1 MSRFKYLAVRLNW
14 VTRPLQWQAPIGR
27 CRTSIE
33 AMTKDFTAI
42 VQPAGR
48 LLSSK
53 AQNKLFVS
61 QGVNAKDASLPI

>member
-14 VTRPLQWQAPIGR
+14 VTRPLQWQAPTVR

-33 AMTKDFTAI
+33 AMTKDLTAI
-42 VQPAGR
+42 VHPASR

-53 AQNKLFVS
+53 AQNKFFVS